1 MKKLKVLFEEFEN
14 SKNLTNNNK
23 NLKLLA
29 SQHVGPNIVQLFPVH
44 VSVGIKTASNLDPT
58 SKKGCTHGIIHVH
71 EIAMSRLQKIKGRK

>member
-1 MKKLKVLFEEFEN
+1 MPPAVKAE
-14 SKNLTNNNK
+14 LTMLMAMLLQK
-23 NLKLLA
+23 GVETVLA